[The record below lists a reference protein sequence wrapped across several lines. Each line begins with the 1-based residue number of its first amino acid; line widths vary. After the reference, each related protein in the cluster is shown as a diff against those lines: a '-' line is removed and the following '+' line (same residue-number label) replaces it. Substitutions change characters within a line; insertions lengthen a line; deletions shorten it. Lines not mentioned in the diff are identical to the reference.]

1 MFYNTTTKNNVTI
14 IAVAGNNPLF
24 EKKCVHGSTYNALK
38 TIRVFWYAN
47 AGQNI

>member
-24 EKKCVHGSTYNALK
+24 EK
-38 TIRVFWYAN
+38 RVCTGAPTMH
-47 AGQNI
+47 